1 MTIVLIRKFFV
12 LLRSYALVFFFLYSC
27 VSSADKYILI
37 CRVISFYKY
46 INPWD
51 KEDAYLTHN
60 IRIYQIIS
68 VIQNEFGPI
77 EK

>member
-1 MTIVLIRKFFV
+1 MTIVLIRQSFV
-12 LLRSYALVFFFLYSC
+12 LLCSYALVFFFLYSC

-60 IRIYQIIS
+60 IRNQIIS
-68 VIQNEFGPI
+68 VNQNEFGPI